1 MYHLLLAPG
10 GRNIFIRALCCLL
23 FWSYKLFK
31 TRLNCMFKAP
41 AQQSFH
47 FQLNCPSLLQ
57 YFFSSSELQRI
68 TTHIWGLSPLCSKH
82 LSCIILQKNK
92 EVDIVFHRDQ
102 FGERK
107 YDRTPTSNRCVFV
120 SAASCKDL
128 LTRLNRSTCHSLKCI
143 GGKFL
148 CNLH

>member
-31 TRLNCMFKAP
+31 TSLNCMFKAP
-41 AQQSFH
+41 TQQSFH

-68 TTHIWGLSPLCSKH
+68 TTHIWGLTPLCSKH

-92 EVDIVFHRDQ
+92 EVDIVFDRDQ

-107 YDRTPTSNRCVFV
+107 YILQSRPIQMRIYHSNERCCI
-120 SAASCKDL
+120 SAILRK
-128 LTRLNRSTCHSLKCI
+128 R
-143 GGKFL
+143 GKLF
-148 CNLH
+148 